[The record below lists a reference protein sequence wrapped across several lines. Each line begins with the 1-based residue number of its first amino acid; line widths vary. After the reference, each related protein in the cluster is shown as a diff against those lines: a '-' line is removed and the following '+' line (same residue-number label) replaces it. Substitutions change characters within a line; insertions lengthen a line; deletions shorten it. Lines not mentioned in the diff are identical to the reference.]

1 MAGVALGDGGYWAC
15 NMEDP
20 HLTFLIQPLTLF
32 CRSFIE
38 LIVVGHLVVVVVVM
52 VVLSLSHN
60 TKLSNQIV
68 LSFSLEHFP
77 SGYKLL
83 SLSVL
88 LKYKL

>member
-1 MAGVALGDGGYWAC
+1 ML
-15 NMEDP
+15 
-20 HLTFLIQPLTLF
+20 LF
-32 CRSFIE
+32 
-38 LIVVGHLVVVVVVM
+38 VVVVVVVVVM